1 MIHTFLANETKAGEI
16 DSISPAFYCFVI
28 VYGLFVSIKRL
39 SEFQRRKICFCLK

>member
-28 VYGLFVSIKRL
+28 VYALFVSIKRL
-39 SEFQRRKICFCLK
+39 SEFHRGNSCFYLE